1 MIEYDLMN
9 CLSCQKEI
17 PTKLGYVSNSHRFCK
32 FCFSHIIEKR
42 VRKYLK
48 DHPLK
53 RAQRVVASHSASLYF
68 AQHMMHI
75 PLTILKRPSKKSDT
89 IILSETLDDLAV
101 SYLDRLL
108 SGKKTRN
115 QKKNILL
122 LFSSVTDE
130 ELALYCLYHK
140 IPFVAK
146 KHSLKQFLLR
156 MEIEHPGTIQALY
169 KSMQD
174 LKEIL

>member
-1 MIEYDLMN
+1 MN
-9 CLSCQKEI
+9 CLSCQKET

-53 RAQRVVASHSASLYF
+53 RGQRIVALDPVRLYF
-68 AQHMMHI
+68 AQHVMHI
-75 PLTILKRPSKKSDT
+75 PLIILKRASQKNDT
-89 IILSETLDDLAV
+89 VILLETLDDLAV
-101 SYLDRLL
+101 SYLDRLF
-108 SGKKTRN
+108 SGKKAQK
-115 QKKNILL
+115 QKKTDLL
-122 LFSSVTDE
+122 IFSTVMDD
-130 ELALYCLYHK
+130 ELALYCLYHN
-140 IPFVAK
+140 IPFIAK
-146 KHSLKQFLLR
+146 KHPLKQFLLR
-156 MEIEHPGTIQALY
+156 METEHPGTIQALY

>member
-1 MIEYDLMN
+1 MN

-17 PTKLGYVSNSHRFCK
+17 PTKLGYVSNSYRFCK

-53 RAQRVVASHSASLYF
+53 KDQRIVASNPVPLYF
-68 AQHMMHI
+68 AQQVMHI
-75 PLTILKRPSKKSDT
+75 PLTILKRASKKSDT
-89 IILSETLDDLAV
+89 VILLETLDDLVVA
-101 SYLDRLL
+101 YLEHLL
-108 SGKKTRN
+108 SGKKAKK
-115 QKKNILL
+115 QKKNTLL

-130 ELALYCLYHK
+130 ELTLYCQYHNLAFT
-140 IPFVAK
+140 PK
-146 KHSLKQFLLR
+146 KHPLKAFLLR
-156 MEIEHPGTIQALY
+156 MEAEHPGTIQALY

>member
-1 MIEYDLMN
+1 MN

-53 RAQRVVASHSASLYF
+53 RGQRIVASHLASLYF
-68 AQHMMHI
+68 AQHVMHI
-75 PLTILKRPSKKSDT
+75 PLTILKRASKKSDT
-89 IILSETLDDLAV
+89 MILSETLDDCAV
-101 SYLDRLL
+101 AYLEHLL
-108 SGKKTRN
+108 SGKKFLK
-115 QKKNILL
+115 QKKNTLL

-130 ELALYCLYHK
+130 ELSLYCQYHK
-140 IPFVAK
+140 LPFAVK
-146 KHSLKQFLLR
+146 KHPLKPFLLR
-156 MEIEHPGTIQALY
+156 METEHPGTIQALY

>member
-1 MIEYDLMN
+1 MN

-17 PTKLGYVSNSHRFCK
+17 PTKLGYVSNSYRFCK

-53 RAQRVVASHSASLYF
+53 RGQRIVASTPASHYF
-68 AQHMMHI
+68 AEHI
-75 PLTILKRPSKKSDT
+75 LHVPLTILKRSSGKRET
-89 IILSETLDDLAV
+89 LIGAETLDDCAV
-101 SYLDRLL
+101 AYLEHLL
-108 SGKKTRN
+108 SGKHLLK
-115 QKKNILL
+115 QKKKTLL
-122 LFSSVTDE
+122 LFSVLTDE
-130 ELALYCLYHK
+130 ELSLYCQYHK
-140 IPFVAK
+140 ILFAQK
-146 KHSLKQFLLR
+146 KHPLKQFLLC
-156 MEIEHPGTIQALY
+156 MEAEHPGTIQALY

>member
-1 MIEYDLMN
+1 MN

-53 RAQRVVASHSASLYF
+53 RAQRVVASHPASLYF
-68 AQHMMHI
+68 AQQVMHI

-89 IILSETLDDLAV
+89 IILLETLDDCAV
-101 SYLDRLL
+101 AYLEHLL
-108 SGKKTRN
+108 SGKKFLK
-115 QKKNILL
+115 QKKNTLL
-122 LFSSVTDE
+122 LFSPVTDE
-130 ELALYCLYHK
+130 ELSLYCQYHK
-140 IPFVAK
+140 IPFFAK
-146 KHSLKQFLLR
+146 KHPLKPFLLR
-156 MEIEHPGTIQALY
+156 VETEHPGTIQALY
-169 KSMQD
+169 KSTQD